1 MEACS
6 FIDFINV
13 LKPWLNDDYIRRA
26 GLDEDGNF
34 RLQFVD
40 GGVKLYRVDDC
51 AGDQIKNVIAMLQE
65 NGIAVEKL

>member
-1 MEACS
+1 METCS

-13 LKPWLNDDYIRRA
+13 LKPWLNDDYVRKA

-40 GGVKLYRVDDC
+40 GGVKLYQVSDC
-51 AGDQIKNVIAMLQE
+51 TRDQIKDVIAMLQE
-65 NGIAVEKL
+65 SGIAVEKL

>member
-1 MEACS
+1 MEACK

-40 GGVKLYRVDDC
+40 GGAKLYRVDDC
-51 AGDQIKNVIAMLQE
+51 TGDQVKDVVAMLLE